1 MGKLTII
8 SGGQAGVDRAAL
20 DVALRLGIPCAGWCQ
35 EGRLAEDGTIDEKYP
50 LKETGSEDPNLRTRM
65 NVDGSD
71 GTIVIHPGQIDAGT
85 AFTITSCVTSGKPL
99 LEVDLSER
107 YNIGHILNWLKEK
120 KLEKINVAGPRE
132 SYFPGI
138 YDASVKLLEPL
149 LRDLLK
155 KE

>member
-1 MGKLTII
+1 MGKLIII

-20 DVALRLGIPCAGWCQ
+20 DVALGLGIPCAGWCPQ
-35 EGRLAEDGTIDEKYP
+35 GRLGEDGIIDKKYP
-50 LKETGSEDPNLRTRM
+50 LKETDSEDPNVRTRM
-65 NVDGSD
+65 NVDEAD
-71 GTIVIHPGQIDAGT
+71 GTLIIHAGQVDAGT

-107 YNIGHILNWLKEK
+107 YNIGHILNWLKDK

-138 YDASVKLLEPL
+138 YDASVRLLGPL
-149 LRDLLK
+149 LRDLSK